1 MEKIL
6 GQALKKER
14 EMRGVSLVDIAK
26 ALEVG
31 VACPPLEG

>member
-1 MEKIL
+1 MGKIL
-6 GQALKKER
+6 GQTLKKER
-14 EMRGVSLVDIAK
+14 GMRSLSLTKIVK